1 MGFLSNSNKHLIV
14 LEFIGNFAVH
24 PGQLDLRDDV
34 DTANKLFVFINVIVE
49 NQISQPKLIDQF

>member
-1 MGFLSNSNKHLIV
+1 M